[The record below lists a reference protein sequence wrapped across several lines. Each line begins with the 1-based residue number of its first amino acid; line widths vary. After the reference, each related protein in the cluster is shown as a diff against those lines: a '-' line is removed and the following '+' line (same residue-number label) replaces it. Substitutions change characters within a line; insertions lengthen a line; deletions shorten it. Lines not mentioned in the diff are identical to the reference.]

1 MRGSQLKRAR
11 GSLPEGWN
19 VLSHDHALIRRVLTQ
34 VKIIQALHF
43 RFEHFTKKV
52 EGAEAGLQWEDR
64 KRVKQDQS
72 GYK

>member
-1 MRGSQLKRAR
+1 M
-11 GSLPEGWN
+11 
-19 VLSHDHALIRRVLTQ
+19 RVLTL
-34 VKIIQALHF
+34 VKILQALHF

-52 EGAEAGLQWEDR
+52 EGAGAGLQWGDR